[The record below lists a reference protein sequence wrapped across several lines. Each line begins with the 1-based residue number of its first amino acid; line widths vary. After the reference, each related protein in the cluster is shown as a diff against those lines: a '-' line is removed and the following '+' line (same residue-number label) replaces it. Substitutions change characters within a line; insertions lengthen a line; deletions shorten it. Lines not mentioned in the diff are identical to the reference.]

1 MAGLISRRDV
11 MSKVMTI
18 CFPHGG
24 IIPAEVLG
32 LEKDKACAA
41 LEAIDVPEVYG
52 QHLIDD
58 RFAIKVEKPKG
69 DKVDKKSSNAA
80 AEKAA
85 QVAAEKAAAL
95 AAAEQAVKDAEAAVT
110 AAGEDLVAKAAAT
123 EALDAASAA
132 LAALKA

>member
-1 MAGLISRRDV
+1 MTTFNVTNNGLRS
-11 MSKVMTI
+11 
-18 CFPHGG
+18 
-24 IIPAEVLG
+24 
-32 LEKDKACAA
+32 
-41 LEAIDVPEVYG
+41 
-52 QHLIDD
+52 Q
-58 RFAIKVEKPKG
+58 AIKVRGGFHTVKPGETITVEPLPDLSEDRIDALKAKGLSFEKFTAVKAG
-69 DKVDKKSSNAA
+69 KSQKAESNAA